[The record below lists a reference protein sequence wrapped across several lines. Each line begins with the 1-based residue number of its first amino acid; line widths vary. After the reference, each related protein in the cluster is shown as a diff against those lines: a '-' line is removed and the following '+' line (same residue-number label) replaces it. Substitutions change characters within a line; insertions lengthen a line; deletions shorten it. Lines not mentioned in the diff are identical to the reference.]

1 MTTINTIEDLIRLLD
16 EHPEWAE
23 ALRARLLTRELL
35 EVPETLAR
43 FIEAANA
50 RFDRLESD
58 VAVLKE
64 DVAVLKEDVAVLK
77 EDVGVLKE
85 DVGVLKSH
93 SGFLRGIALE
103 RSLERRIMPFAGQR
117 FRLRRAEIVVGA
129 LQGIQLDFRDT
140 IEDRLDSAQITAAQK
155 DRLFFTDF
163 ILRGIRQDT
172 RDPLWVAVE
181 ASSKVR
187 ERDIERA
194 VETANIINRTF
205 DEEVAPVVAGF
216 DIDPE
221 DLQRANEA
229 GVVYL
234 EVPEE

>member
-50 RFDRLESD
+50 RFDRLES
-58 VAVLKE
+58 